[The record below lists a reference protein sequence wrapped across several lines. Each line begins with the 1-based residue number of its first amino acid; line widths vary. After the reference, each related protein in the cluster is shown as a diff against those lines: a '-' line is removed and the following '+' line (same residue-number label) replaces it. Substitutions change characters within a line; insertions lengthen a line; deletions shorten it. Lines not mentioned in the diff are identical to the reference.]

1 MFKKFAQ
8 IIGIAAILATMLT
21 LPVQAA
27 SIHTITGTITLNNVG
42 LKGVVVSVQG
52 TALTATTNGL
62 GNYAIHNVPNASSG
76 TILPVLANYSFAPV
90 NIKFVNIVAN
100 LTAQNFIATQIHQIT
115 YIIAG
120 KITKGSVG
128 MSGVLVTFGTLTT
141 TTTLSGTYQILNVP
155 AGTRGRIVPSLAG
168 YAFTPGFISVAA
180 MSANLANQNFTA
192 TPVFT
197 VSGKVTETGTG
208 LPLGG
213 VTVTLGSFSAVTST
227 ATGAYT
233 IRNVPAGT
241 SGALTPSL
249 AGKTFTP
256 PTISVA
262 ALTASLHSQNFVA
275 AP

>member
-8 IIGIAAILATMLT
+8 IIGMVAILATMFT

-27 SIHTITGTITLNNVG
+27 SIHTISGTITYNSKG
-42 LKGVVVSVQG
+42 LKGVVVTIKG

-62 GNYAIHNVPNASSG
+62 GNYAIHNVPNASNG
-76 TILPVLANYSFAPV
+76 TIVPSLANYSFTPSSIAFT
-90 NIKFVNIVAN
+90 NLTAD
-100 LTAQNFIATQIHQIT
+100 LTAQNFTAKQIVAVT
-115 YIIAG
+115 YSISG
-120 KITKGSVG
+120 KVTLNNVAMK
-128 MSGVLVTFGTLTT
+128 GVLVTFGTLTAT
-141 TTTLSGTYQILNVP
+141 TSSAGTYAFAKIP

-168 YAFTPGFISVAA
+168 YGFTPSSITVSGLNS
-180 MSANLANQNFTA
+180 NLVNQNFTA
-192 TPVFT
+192 ALVYT

-208 LPLGG
+208 LPWSG
-213 VTVTLGSFSAVTST
+213 VTISLGAFSAVSS

-241 SGALTPSL
+241 SGTLTPSL

-256 PTISVA
+256 PTITVP
-262 ALTASLHSQNFVA
+262 ALTASVHGENFVA